1 MLKMIEA
8 SLILN
13 GAGTMGILS
22 VVAPLGKSGFHI
34 EGIIEHAVIY
44 PN

>member
-1 MLKMIEA
+1 MPKMIEA
-8 SLILN
+8 SIILN

-22 VVAPLGKSGFHI
+22 VVAPPVKSGFHI
-34 EGIIEHAVIY
+34 EGTIEHAVIY